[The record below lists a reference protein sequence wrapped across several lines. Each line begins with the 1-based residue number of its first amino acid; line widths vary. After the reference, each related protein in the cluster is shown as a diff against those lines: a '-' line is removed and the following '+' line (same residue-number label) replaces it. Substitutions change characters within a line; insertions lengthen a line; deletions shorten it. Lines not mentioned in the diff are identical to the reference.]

1 MVDFMLERLQWMYGS
16 EIVRHV
22 KATAASAWSSDP
34 WIAGAYSAA
43 LPGKAHLRPDLAR
56 PVGDRLFFAG
66 EATAEGF
73 YTTVHGG
80 YLSGLRAAKE
90 AVAALSVGSCRS
102 GVGG

>member
-1 MVDFMLERLQWMYGS
+1 GRPLGRTLASGYIGGECSRSPEAAGADAMVDFMLERLQWRYGS

-56 PVGDRLFFAG
+56 PVGDSLFFAG
-66 EATAEGF
+66 EATAE
-73 YTTVHGG
+73 
-80 YLSGLRAAKE
+80 
-90 AVAALSVGSCRS
+90 
-102 GVGG
+102 